1 MKSKRGVY
9 LDIYESDYYY
19 DLDGI
24 RYYFSS
30 QLYLNKFK
38 ENVLNYVNENSIKL
52 KLRYKINLNFDLFFT
67 LSYYKKVEKRGFR
80 VVDISTEKT
89 ISKDIIILNTIVK

>member
-9 LDIYESDYYY
+9 LDIFESDYYY
-19 DLDGI
+19 DLDGV

-38 ENVLNYVNENSIKL
+38 ENVINYVNENSIKL
-52 KLRYKINLNFDLFFT
+52 KLRYKININFDLFLT
-67 LSYYKKVEKRGFR
+67 LSYYRKVEKRGFR
-80 VVDISTEKT
+80 VVELSTERKIT
-89 ISKDIIILNTIVK
+89 KDTIIINTIV

>member
-38 ENVLNYVNENSIKL
+38 DNVINYVNENSIKL

-80 VVDISTEKT
+80 VEDISSEKT

>member
-9 LDIYESDYYY
+9 LDIFESDYYY
-19 DLDGI
+19 DLDGV

-38 ENVLNYVNENSIKL
+38 DNVINYVNENSIKL
-52 KLRYKINLNFDLFFT
+52 KLRYKINLNFDLFLT
-67 LSYYKKVEKRGFR
+67 LSYYRKVEKRGFR
-80 VVDISTEKT
+80 VVELSTERKIT
-89 ISKDIIILNTIVK
+89 KDTIIINTIV

>member
-9 LDIYESDYYY
+9 LDIFESDYYY
-19 DLDGI
+19 DLDGV

-38 ENVLNYVNENSIKL
+38 DNVINYVNENSIKL
-52 KLRYKINLNFDLFFT
+52 KLRYKINLNFDLFLT
-67 LSYYKKVEKRGFR
+67 LSYYRKVEKRGFR
-80 VVDISTEKT
+80 VVELSSERKIT
-89 ISKDIIILNTIVK
+89 KDTIIINTIV

>member
-80 VVDISTEKT
+80 VLDISTEKT

>member
-38 ENVLNYVNENSIKL
+38 DNVINYVNENSIKL

-80 VVDISTEKT
+80 VVDISSEKT

>member
-1 MKSKRGVY
+1 MKTVNGIY
-9 LDIYESDYYY
+9 LNLEESDYIY

-30 QLYLNKFK
+30 ELYRNKFK

-52 KLRYKINLNFDLFFT
+52 KLIH
-67 LSYYKKVEKRGFR
+67 
-80 VVDISTEKT
+80 
-89 ISKDIIILNTIVK
+89 

>member
-9 LDIYESDYYY
+9 LDIFESDYYY
-19 DLDGI
+19 DLDGV

-38 ENVLNYVNENSIKL
+38 DNVMNYVNENSIKL
-52 KLRYKINLNFDLFFT
+52 KLRYKINLNFDLFLT
-67 LSYYKKVEKRGFR
+67 LSYYRKVEKRGFR
-80 VVDISTEKT
+80 VVELSTERKIT
-89 ISKDIIILNTIVK
+89 KDTIIINTIV

>member
-19 DLDGI
+19 DLDGV

-38 ENVLNYVNENSIKL
+38 DNVMNYVNENSIKL
-52 KLRYKINLNFDLFFT
+52 KLRYKINLNFDLFLT

-80 VVDISTEKT
+80 VVELSTERKIT
-89 ISKDIIILNTIVK
+89 KDTIIINTIV

>member
-9 LDIYESDYYY
+9 LDIFESDYYY
-19 DLDGI
+19 DLDGV

-38 ENVLNYVNENSIKL
+38 DNVINYVNENSIKL

>member
-9 LDIYESDYYY
+9 LDIFESEYYY
-19 DLDGI
+19 DLDGV

-30 QLYLNKFK
+30 QLYMNKFK

-52 KLRYKINLNFDLFFT
+52 KLRYKININFDLFFT
-67 LSYYKKVEKRGFR
+67 LSYYKKIEKRGFR
-80 VVDISTEKT
+80 VIDISSGKT
-89 ISKDIIILNTIVK
+89 ITKETIILNTII

>member
-38 ENVLNYVNENSIKL
+38 ENVINYVNENSIKL

-80 VVDISTEKT
+80 VVDISSEKT

>member
-19 DLDGI
+19 DLDGV

-38 ENVLNYVNENSIKL
+38 ENVINYVNENSIKL
-52 KLRYKINLNFDLFFT
+52 KLRYKININFDLFLT
-67 LSYYKKVEKRGFR
+67 LSYYRKVEKRGFR

-89 ISKDIIILNTIVK
+89 ITKDTIIINTIV

>member
-9 LDIYESDYYY
+9 LDIFESDYYY
-19 DLDGI
+19 DLDGV

-38 ENVLNYVNENSIKL
+38 NNVINYVNENSIKL
-52 KLRYKINLNFDLFFT
+52 KLRYKINLNFDLFLT
-67 LSYYKKVEKRGFR
+67 LSYYRKVEKRGFR
-80 VVDISTEKT
+80 VVELSSERKIT
-89 ISKDIIILNTIVK
+89 KDTIIINTIV

>member
-9 LDIYESDYYY
+9 LDIYESDYFY

-38 ENVLNYVNENSIKL
+38 DNVINYVNENSIKL

-80 VVDISTEKT
+80 VVDISSEKT

>member
-19 DLDGI
+19 DLDGV

-38 ENVLNYVNENSIKL
+38 DNVMNYVNENSIKL
-52 KLRYKINLNFDLFFT
+52 KLRYKINLNFDLFLT
-67 LSYYKKVEKRGFR
+67 LSYYRKVEKRGFR
-80 VVDISTEKT
+80 VVELSTERKIT
-89 ISKDIIILNTIVK
+89 KDTIIINTIV

>member
-80 VVDISTEKT
+80 VVDISSEKT

>member
-1 MKSKRGVY
+1 MKTVNGIY
-9 LDIYESDYYY
+9 LNLEESDYIY

-30 QLYLNKFK
+30 ELYRNKFK

-52 KLRYKINLNFDLFFT
+52 KLKYKINFNFDLF
-67 LSYYKKVEKRGFR
+67 LSLAYYRKIEKRGFR
-80 VVDISTEKT
+80 IEDISTNKRITKET
-89 ISKDIIILNTIVK
+89 IILNTIVE

>member
-38 ENVLNYVNENSIKL
+38 DNVINYVNENSIKL

-80 VVDISTEKT
+80 VVELSSERT
-89 ISKDIIILNTIVK
+89 ISKDITILNTIVK

>member
-9 LDIYESDYYY
+9 LDIFESEYYY
-19 DLDGI
+19 DLDGV

-30 QLYLNKFK
+30 QLYMNKFK

-52 KLRYKINLNFDLFFT
+52 KLRYKININFDLFFT
-67 LSYYKKVEKRGFR
+67 LSYYKKIEKRGFR
-80 VVDISTEKT
+80 VIDISSGKAITKET
-89 ISKDIIILNTIVK
+89 IILNTIV

>member
-38 ENVLNYVNENSIKL
+38 DNVINYVNENSIKL

>member
-9 LDIYESDYYY
+9 LDIYESDYFY

-38 ENVLNYVNENSIKL
+38 ENVINYVNENSIKL

-80 VVDISTEKT
+80 VVDISSEKT

>member
-38 ENVLNYVNENSIKL
+38 ENVINYVNENSIKL

-80 VVDISTEKT
+80 VVDISSEKT
-89 ISKDIIILNTIVK
+89 ISKDIILNTIVK